1 MRLQSLLTFPNC
13 PPQGSYQLMHR
24 PATYEIVYF
33 PQLGQRN
40 VFGIFSNQSESE
52 RKKKKKGSSV
62 LFFVFL
68 L

>member
-1 MRLQSLLTFPNC
+1 MHLQSLLTFPNC
-13 PPQGSYQLMHR
+13 PPQGSYQLMH
-24 PATYEIVYF
+24 PPTMYEIVYF

-40 VFGIFSNQSESE
+40 VFRIFSNQSESE
-52 RKKKKKGSSV
+52 KKKKVSSV

>member
-13 PPQGSYQLMHR
+13 PPQGSYQLMHP

-33 PQLGQRN
+33 PQLGLRN

-52 RKKKKKGSSV
+52 RKKKKV
-62 LFFVFL
+62 PQFYFL
-68 L
+68 CFYYK